1 MGSAPPHQLGRTLK
15 RRHIALIG
23 LGGVVGAGLFVGSSA
38 SINAVGPAVVLS
50 YLAAG
55 AIVYALMALLG
66 ELANAYRGIQAFPDL
81 VRAAGGPALGF
92 MIGWAYWSLWT
103 IAIAI
108 EALAGAGLLQNYI
121 PLPTGAL
128 SALVVL
134 VMMGINL
141 LPTRTYGELEFWL
154 SSVKVLAIILFV
166 AIASVYGY
174 GSAAARAQ
182 SWHHLTSQHGFMPYG
197 VTSVLAGVVTV
208 FFSLTGAELTTIAA
222 AESSDAA
229 TNSRMAAMLIGRIVL
244 FYVGSVFFIVS
255 VVPWTAI
262 RPGESPFTVALKAM
276 GLAHAESIMAII
288 ITTALL
294 SCLNSAF
301 YISSR
306 VLFGLA
312 ANGHAPK
319 YLVRLT
325 SRRVPARSVML
336 GGMAAAVCLILAF
349 VSPQTAFAF
358 LVNATGTLILLVYLA
373 VCVAYLMHIR
383 RLGTPAQ
390 SEHFRRQRV
399 MRCIAFG
406 VMAVLLGVLGAMAVN
421 PRMAV
426 HLYVSAGA
434 AAVCAGAYFLM
445 RRYRG
450 G

>member
-1 MGSAPPHQLGRTLK
+1 MGCTASLNRGHHAILRGHMNRLPAHDSTNDDGRCPAVPCRAAPAAKDHRPLGSAPPHQLGRTLK

-166 AIASVYGY
+166 AIA
-174 GSAAARAQ
+174 
-182 SWHHLTSQHGFMPYG
+182 
-197 VTSVLAGVVTV
+197 
-208 FFSLTGAELTTIAA
+208 
-222 AESSDAA
+222 
-229 TNSRMAAMLIGRIVL
+229 
-244 FYVGSVFFIVS
+244 
-255 VVPWTAI
+255 
-262 RPGESPFTVALKAM
+262 
-276 GLAHAESIMAII
+276 
-288 ITTALL
+288 
-294 SCLNSAF
+294 
-301 YISSR
+301 
-306 VLFGLA
+306 
-312 ANGHAPK
+312 
-319 YLVRLT
+319 
-325 SRRVPARSVML
+325 
-336 GGMAAAVCLILAF
+336 
-349 VSPQTAFAF
+349 
-358 LVNATGTLILLVYLA
+358 
-373 VCVAYLMHIR
+373 
-383 RLGTPAQ
+383 
-390 SEHFRRQRV
+390 
-399 MRCIAFG
+399 
-406 VMAVLLGVLGAMAVN
+406 
-421 PRMAV
+421 
-426 HLYVSAGA
+426 
-434 AAVCAGAYFLM
+434 
-445 RRYRG
+445 
-450 G
+450 